1 MEAAPLTPAPNTSRS
16 PILFLAILFAASIP
30 FWVVSSRVGVQFLPG
45 LPLSAS
51 MALLPSV
58 VALLLL
64 WRRQGRSAASA
75 LLRRCFD
82 FKRLPRIAWLAPVVL
97 IPPLATWAG
106 LALRPDLGPLPANLA
121 VTAMVMFA
129 VFFLSALG
137 EELGWSGYLLE
148 PMEARWGALAA
159 ALMIGAVWAA
169 WHVVPFL
176 EAGRSVDWVAWQAAK
191 TVAGRVIMVWLFLN
205 TGRSIF
211 YVSLFHALDNLA
223 VFTSP
228 GYGIA
233 YDPMVTALVTIALAV
248 IVAVRWGPT
257 LVGRDRR
264 AGA

>member
-1 MEAAPLTPAPNTSRS
+1 LEAAPLTADPKKPPS
-16 PILFLAILFAASIP
+16 PVLFLAILFAVSLP
-30 FWVVSSRVGVQFLPG
+30 LWVLSARVGLQVLPG
-45 LPLSAS
+45 LPLSAG
-51 MALLPSV
+51 MALFPSV

-64 WRRQGRSAASA
+64 WRRQSRSAALA

-82 FKRLPRIAWLAPVVL
+82 FKRLPSIAWLAPVVL
-97 IPPLATWAG
+97 IAPLATWAG

-121 VTAMVMFA
+121 VTATVMFT
-129 VFFLSALG
+129 VFFVSALG
-137 EELGWSGYLLE
+137 EELGWSGYLLD
-148 PMEARWGALAA
+148 PMQARLGALPA

-176 EAGRSVDWVAWQAAK
+176 EAGRSVDWVVWQAAK
-191 TVAGRVIMVWLFLN
+191 TIAGRVIMVWLFLN
-205 TGRSIF
+205 TGRSVF

-233 YDPMVTALVTIALAV
+233 YDPMVTALVTIAVAA
-248 IVAVRWGPT
+248 IVTLLWSPT
-257 LVGRDRR
+257 LMGRR

>member
-1 MEAAPLTPAPNTSRS
+1 MEAASLTPAPKTPPS

-30 FWVVSSRVGVQFLPG
+30 FWVVSSQMGVQFLPG

-51 MALLPSV
+51 MALLPSL

-64 WRRQGRSAASA
+64 WRRQGWSSAFA
-75 LLRRCFD
+75 LLRRSFD
-82 FKRLPRIAWLAPVVL
+82 LRRLPRLVWLAPVVL
-97 IPPLATWAG
+97 IAPLATWAG

-121 VTAMVMFA
+121 VTATVMFA
-129 VFFLSALG
+129 VFFLTALG
-137 EELGWSGYLLE
+137 EELGWSGYMLE

-159 ALMIGAVWAA
+159 ALMIGTVWAA

-176 EAGRSVDWVAWQAAK
+176 EVGRPLDWIAWQAAK

-211 YVSLFHALDNLA
+211 YVSLFHALDNLS

-228 GYGIA
+228 GYGLA
-233 YDPMVTALVTIALAV
+233 YDPKVTALVTIALAV
-248 IVAVRWGPT
+248 VVTLRWGPT
-257 LVGRDRR
+257 LTGRHRP